1 MIRIFL
7 ADANEL
13 FREGLREILSKNQD
27 FQVTGEAGSAEK
39 TLIKTLN
46 NDYDV
51 ILIDISLPDLNWLDL
66 LNQIKKVKPDSKI
79 IILNMHSDEQ
89 NVFQVYK
96 AGASGYFS
104 KESSK
109 DELLQAIR
117 KVAVGGRYVTPAV
130 AEELVTNIGTGDEQ
144 SLHDSLS
151 TREYQ
156 VMMMIAAGKPVRDIA
171 QELER
176 SPSTISTLRRRILN
190 KMRMKNSAELMKYVL
205 KGMKR

>member
-1 MIRIFL
+1 MIRVFL
-7 ADANEL
+7 ADSQDL
-13 FREGLREILSKNQD
+13 FREGLKEILSKNQD
-27 FQVTGEAGSAEK
+27 IQVTGEAGTGEK

-51 ILIDISLPDLNWLDL
+51 ILIDVSLPDLTWVDL
-66 LNQIKKVKPDSKI
+66 LNQIKAVKPHSKI

-109 DELLQAIR
+109 DELLKAIR
-117 KVAVGGRYVTPAV
+117 KVAAGGRYVTPAV
-130 AEELVTNIGTGDEQ
+130 AEELVTNISIGDEQ
-144 SLHDSLS
+144 SLHNNLS

-156 VMMMIAAGKPVRDIA
+156 VMMMIASGKPVKEIA

-190 KMRMKNSAELMKYVL
+190 
-205 KGMKR
+205 